1 MKLPKRGVDA
11 LVYSLP
17 LIGYGVVAVFLGM
30 RHREMMNADAMVYI
44 RRAGYLLHGD
54 FYYFLSEHWSLMLS
68 WLIAPLMAM
77 GIDGLYAARIVN
89 GCIGALYMVCFLA
102 LARRLLVV
110 HWVWHLLSGIVIAPF
125 IATVAIRGISP
136 DLLLAV
142 WLVLYMTIV
151 LSPRW
156 AESGGRQFLSGIVG
170 GFAYLAKAFAFPFVI
185 VHLIMT
191 LLILAARERGQ
202 RDGNSAARGRGNL
215 LGRVGLAYARALLG
229 FFIVSGPWIAAISWK
244 YGHLTF
250 GSSGAAAHGVTGS
263 KNLPGFKYP

>member
-1 MKLPKRGVDA
+1 MKLPKRGADA

-102 LARRLLVV
+102 LARRLRI
-110 HWVWHLLSGIVIAPF
+110 SAINAFSYCSICCG
-125 IATVAIRGISP
+125 VAAFGNGGTF
-136 DLLLAV
+136 AV
-142 WLVLYMTIV
+142 AAC
-151 LSPRW
+151 R
-156 AESGGRQFLSGIVG
+156 
-170 GFAYLAKAFAFPFVI
+170 
-185 VHLIMT
+185 T
-191 LLILAARERGQ
+191 L
-202 RDGNSAARGRGNL
+202 
-215 LGRVGLAYARALLG
+215 
-229 FFIVSGPWIAAISWK
+229 
-244 YGHLTF
+244 T
-250 GSSGAAAHGVTGS
+250 
-263 KNLPGFKYP
+263 